1 MSSPAPT
8 LERGG
13 RAALIAVAVCFFVNG
28 ATFASWL
35 ARLPEIRADL
45 DVSDSLLG
53 LTLIGGSVGA
63 IGASVGAGW
72 LIHQWG
78 SRRAVLVG
86 GCTLSVLLPFVAV
99 ASTAVM
105 LFVTLVMIGI
115 ADAVTD
121 VACNDQAVLVQQG
134 RTESVLTRLH
144 ACWSIG
150 TLCGGIA
157 AGVAQ
162 AVGIG
167 FRTQLL
173 AISLALVTLMVWVR
187 TRLYDDAHHA
197 AARSHEQAARHLRPS
212 LTAILLVCG
221 ALAVLTELPAT
232 EWATLVMVERYGLSN
247 SAAVWGFVGFAA
259 GMVVG
264 RLGWDG
270 VLDRVGERRGQTLG
284 AAMSLTG
291 LAVAC
296 TGSAPWV
303 TVVAFFVAAMGCSVF
318 FPLMVRRASASAA
331 GAFGVGVMAAGS
343 RIGTLTGSPAMGAL
357 SDAWTR
363 SAALLTVSGTAAALL
378 FVVRIPVAAPAR
390 H

>member
-8 LERGG
+8 LDRGG
-13 RAALIAVAVCFFVNG
+13 RTALVAVAVCFFVNG

-35 ARLPEIRADL
+35 ARLPEIQADL
-45 DVSDSLLG
+45 GISDSILG
-53 LTLIGGSVGA
+53 LTLVGGSVGA
-63 IGASVGAGW
+63 IGASIGAGW
-72 LIHQWG
+72 LIHHWG
-78 SRRAVLVG
+78 SRRTVLVG
-86 GCTLSVLLPFVAV
+86 GCTLSALLPFVAV
-99 ASTAVM
+99 ASTAAM

-115 ADAVTD
+115 ADAITD
-121 VACNDQAVLVQQG
+121 VACNDQAVLVQEG
-134 RTESVLTRLH
+134 RTGSVLTRLH

-150 TLCGGIA
+150 TLTGGIA

-162 AVGIG
+162 AAGVG

-173 AISLALVTLMVWVR
+173 ATSVVLVCLMVWAR
-187 TRLYDDAHHA
+187 GRLYDDAHHA
-197 AARSHEQAARHLRPS
+197 AARSEEKAARDLRPS
-212 LTAILLVCG
+212 LTAILLLCG
-221 ALAVLTELPAT
+221 ALAVLAELPVT

-270 VLDRVGERRGQTLG
+270 VLDRVGEYRGQTIG

-291 LAVAC
+291 LVVGC
-296 TGSAPWV
+296 TGFAPWV
-303 TVVAFFVAAMGCSVF
+303 TVVGFFVAAMGCSVF

-331 GAFGVGVMAAGS
+331 GAFGVGLMAAGS

-357 SDAWTR
+357 SDVWTR
-363 SAALLTVSGTAAALL
+363 SAALLAISGTAAALL
-378 FVVRIPVAAPAR
+378 FVVRIPVPASSR
-390 H
+390 D